1 MLIAALSLAGFSR
14 FFDPFKVLLTPY
26 IFPLMASAVAVFLW
40 AFLKKQLPL
49 GRPSDG

>member
-1 MLIAALSLAGFSR
+1 MLIAALSLAGLSR

-40 AFLKKQLPL
+40 AFLEKQLPL